1 MASTIKYKF
10 IVHPETG
17 KKINIEH
24 NRGGL
29 YAYKN

>member
-17 KKINIEH
+17 KKININNKHGRKVIE
-24 NRGGL
+24 
-29 YAYKN
+29 Y